1 MTTSFDFT
9 GHVVVVTG
17 AAQGIGAAITK
28 LFVDANASVA
38 AIDRNASMLEETW
51 SGNERVKVFPVDI
64 TDAAAT
70 AAVIDATIDW
80 AGEVSVAINNAG
92 ITRDSVVWRMED
104 EQWSSVLDVHLT
116 GTFNVTRAVIPSMR
130 RRGGGRVINVTSY
143 TGLRGNVGQ
152 ANYAAAKAGIVGFTK
167 TVAREV
173 ARFGITANAVSPNA
187 LTPMVEAVPEDARA
201 RLAADIP
208 LGRFADPAEIAPAVG
223 FLASDEAAYITGT
236 VLPVDGGMAT

>member
-1 MTTSFDFT
+1 M
-9 GHVVVVTG
+9 
-17 AAQGIGAAITK
+17 
-28 LFVDANASVA
+28 
-38 AIDRNASMLEETW
+38 
-51 SGNERVKVFPVDI
+51 
-64 TDAAAT
+64 
-70 AAVIDATIDW
+70 
-80 AGEVSVAINNAG
+80 
-92 ITRDSVVWRMED
+92 
-104 EQWSSVLDVHLT
+104 LDVHLT

-130 RRGGGRVINVTSY
+130 RRGSGRVINVTSY

-201 RLAADIP
+201 RLAAEIP